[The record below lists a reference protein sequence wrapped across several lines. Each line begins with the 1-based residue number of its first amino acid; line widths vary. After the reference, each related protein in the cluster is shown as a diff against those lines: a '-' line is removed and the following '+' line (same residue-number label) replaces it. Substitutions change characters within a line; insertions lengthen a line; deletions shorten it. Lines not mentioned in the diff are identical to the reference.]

1 MTVDLDEFIK
11 KGTNVKVGLNE
22 WSNYKENLQEDLT
35 KTLII
40 TSKSCKK
47 YISGINP
54 EKVLEVQGE
63 PTFQSI
69 DNSLKEIYPIYKK
82 IIEKNDEITLIAVGG
97 GSVIDTAKILSLML
111 SNNIETALD
120 ALEKSNTSELDEKIK
135 TICVPSTAGTGAET
149 TQFSTIWDKSKGLK
163 FSIVSNKLNR
173 TIILDPELSLY
184 LPNQITISTGIDAL
198 CQLLES
204 TWSKKAD
211 KFSIKTAKLGYQI
224 LKNNIAK
231 ITDDPKNQNLR
242 LSMLISSYLSGIS
255 ISKAN
260 TTLCHSISY
269 PLTALLEIPH
279 GLACGL
285 TLIETIRFNSKEND
299 KFIKRTLEATNNDNS
314 QKLIE
319 EINDLL
325 GIIKFKKLMK
335 PHLSRI
341 EENLIDYSSG
351 LRIAYS
357 TINERASNNPR
368 PATSMD
374 IERILRNSLNNL
386 HEKN

>member
-1 MTVDLDEFIK
+1 MTVNIDEYIK
-11 KGTNVKVGLNE
+11 EGTNVKIGLNE
-22 WSNYKENLQEDLT
+22 WSKYKKNLQKNLT

-47 YISGINP
+47 YISSINS
-54 EKVLEVQGE
+54 EKVLEVKEE
-63 PTFQSI
+63 PTFHSI

-111 SNNIETALD
+111 SNNIKTALD
-120 ALEKSNTSELDEKIK
+120 ALEKSNLSELDEKIK

-163 FSIVSNKLNR
+163 YSIVSNKLNR

-184 LPNQITISTGIDAL
+184 LPNQITITTGIDAL

-204 TWSKKAD
+204 TWSNKAD
-211 KFSIKTAKLGYQI
+211 KFSAKSAKLGYQI
-224 LKNNIAK
+224 LKDNLVNTINS
-231 ITDDPKNQNLR
+231 PQNEESR

-269 PLTALLEIPH
+269 PLTALIGIPH

-285 TLIETIRFNSKEND
+285 TLIETIRFNSKDND
-299 KFIKRTLEATNNDNS
+299 KFLKNTLKATNHIYSKD
-314 QKLIE
+314 LINE
-319 EINDLL
+319 VEDL
-325 GIIKFKKLMK
+325 FKKINFEKQLQFFIPILERSLNK
-335 PHLSRI
+335 ILPL
-341 EENLIDYSSG
+341 
-351 LRIAYS
+351 
-357 TINERASNNPR
+357 TINSSRANNNPFK
-368 PATSMD
+368 AEIED
-374 IERILRNSLNNL
+374 INHIIEKSINRVKNS
-386 HEKN
+386 